1 MESTRNLLSPYASHF
16 FTKLSNYLDETPI
29 YFFGSI
35 QRNDYFPNSS
45 DIDVDIFTE
54 NEQSTILKMQQFL
67 HLERHQFHKFV
78 YRLEKSK
85 KLVYGYK
92 VKYQE
97 KEQSLFVEFSIYNEK
112 FKEVVLEEHRRKIQ
126 LPFYV
131 SFFLILLKYFYYDLG
146 LLPKFIYYK
155 IKKFLM
161 NVCIDGQDVDF
172 VVLDLKEDDESK

>member
-1 MESTRNLLSPYASHF
+1 MESTRNLLSPHANHF
-16 FTKLSNYLDETPI
+16 FTKLSNYLDTPM

-35 QRNDYFPNSS
+35 QRRDYFPKSS
-45 DIDVDIFTE
+45 DIDVDIFSE
-54 NEQSTILKMQQFL
+54 NEESTILKMQHFL
-67 HLERHQFHKFV
+67 HLERHHFHKFV

-85 KLVYGYK
+85 KLVHGYK

-97 KEQSLFVEFSIYNEK
+97 KKQSLFVEFSIYNEK

-131 SFFLILLKYFYYDLG
+131 SFFLILLKYFYYDFG
-146 LLPKFIYYK
+146 ILPKFIYFK

-161 NVCIDGQDVDF
+161 NVCIDGKDVDF
-172 VVLDLKEDDESK
+172 VVIDLKEEEDSKE